1 MSDPAEG
8 TTPTTT
14 NEPDESAAPEATEP
28 TAEPATGPQP
38 AETGAAADA
47 SETPDA
53 EGGAPAPAKSEA
65 TESTEADAAAETDAE
80 TPPAEPPPAAAES
93 AGPGAGDT
101 ARAGGADDADA
112 ARAKA
117 HAEGESREEAEA
129 RAAASGL
136 SPTAQPTARTKA
148 EEKPEQ
154 DETPEPKTDADEAA
168 AADTAEEGD
177 EHAAP
182 EKAAAA
188 AAEVPTEASAPAE
201 GDKVEAEEAKEPE
214 MPTDPVSLMLLEH
227 LENGKPIQGKV
238 FGWNQGGYHVLIDG
252 LLAFCPR
259 SEIDLGNPK
268 APKKYIEKKYPFR
281 VIEHRPEG
289 NRFIVSRAKILE
301 EERETKRAAVKE
313 HLKEGA
319 ELEGHVTSLTG
330 FGAFVDLGG
339 GIEGM
344 VHVSELSH
352 RSVDHPK
359 DLVKKGQKV
368 RVKVLKIEQGGDR
381 ISLSMKVLEPN
392 PWKEFAEKH
401 PRGSEFSGKITG
413 KTDFG
418 IFVEVAP
425 GMEGLVHVSA
435 LPPGASLE
443 SEGFEEG
450 KEVSGW
456 VKDTEVKRKR
466 ISLSLKPVP
475 TSDPWK
481 EVTTNYPEGDVVSGT
496 VEEIAP
502 FGVFINL
509 EPGLTGLLP
518 NSEMNLPRG
527 THPGRVYS
535 PGSEVKVQVGRIEP
549 KRKRIT
555 LLPEGAKIEG
565 SRTDYKEFKKK
576 VSSSGGMP
584 TLAAAFEKL
593 KKDQDS

>member
-1 MSDPAEG
+1 MSDSTEG
-8 TTPTTT
+8 TAPTAKAATD
-14 NEPDESAAPEATEP
+14 EPNPSDAEARKAAEQQAPEPSADRSAQEAS
-28 TAEPATGPQP
+28 AEP
-38 AETGAAADA
+38 ETASTEDVKGADEEA
-47 SETPDA
+47 SPST
-53 EGGAPAPAKSEA
+53 EGGAETAAETEPEETPSEA
-65 TESTEADAAAETDAE
+65 PSESTESTEASAVED
-80 TPPAEPPPAAAES
+80 PA
-93 AGPGAGDT
+93 
-101 ARAGGADDADA
+101 
-112 ARAKA
+112 
-117 HAEGESREEAEA
+117 
-129 RAAASGL
+129 
-136 SPTAQPTARTKA
+136 
-148 EEKPEQ
+148 
-154 DETPEPKTDADEAA
+154 
-168 AADTAEEGD
+168 
-177 EHAAP
+177 
-182 EKAAAA
+182 
-188 AAEVPTEASAPAE
+188 APAE
-201 GDKVEAEEAKEPE
+201 GDDAASSGDAGSSETEAATGDEPDAVPAAEPTDQASQASQASAGATTEAPGEEAQAGASEPAEDQQEAASADAAETGQGEQAPSEAAETTETVEAEEKAGEPE
-214 MPTDPVSLMLLEH
+214 MPTDPVSLQLLEH
-227 LENGKPIQGKV
+227 LESGKPIQGKV

-268 APKKYIEKKYPFR
+268 SPKKYIEKKYPFR

-301 EERETKRAAVKE
+301 EEREKKQAQVQEKLE
-313 HLKEGA
+313 EGA
-319 ELEGHVTSLTG
+319 VLQGHVTSLTG

-344 VHVSELSH
+344 VHISELSH

-359 DLVKKGQKV
+359 ELVKKGQKLE
-368 RVKVLKIEQGGDR
+368 VKVLKIEQGGDR
-381 ISLSMKVLEPN
+381 ISLSRKVLEPN

-401 PRGSEFSGKITG
+401 PRGSEFTGKVTG

-418 IFVEVAP
+418 IFVEVEP

-435 LPPGASLE
+435 LPPGAGLE
-443 SEGFEEG
+443 EERFAEGQEL
-450 KEVSGW
+450 SGW

-481 EVTTNYPEGDVVSGT
+481 DVAEKYPEGDVVQGT

-527 THPGRVYS
+527 THPGRVYT

-549 KRKRIT
+549 KRKRMT
-555 LLPEGAKIEG
+555 LVPEGAKIEG

-576 VSSSGGMP
+576 VSSTGGMP

-593 KKDQDS
+593 KKEQDS